1 MVYTLHAIYFNHVIE
16 EILDEIFSVKI
27 KFIFGFSIQTE
38 KVTSEVI
45 LAAKMSSW
53 DTCGWFP
60 IVQVY

>member
-1 MVYTLHAIYFNHVIE
+1 MVYTLHGFSHVIE

-45 LAAKMSSW
+45 LAAKMSS
-53 DTCGWFP
+53 
-60 IVQVY
+60 

>member
-1 MVYTLHAIYFNHVIE
+1 MLHMTHFGHVIRD
-16 EILDEIFSVKI
+16 IQYEIFGVKI
-27 KFIFGFSIQTE
+27 KFIFGISIQTE

>member
-1 MVYTLHAIYFNHVIE
+1 MVYTLHAIYFSHVIE